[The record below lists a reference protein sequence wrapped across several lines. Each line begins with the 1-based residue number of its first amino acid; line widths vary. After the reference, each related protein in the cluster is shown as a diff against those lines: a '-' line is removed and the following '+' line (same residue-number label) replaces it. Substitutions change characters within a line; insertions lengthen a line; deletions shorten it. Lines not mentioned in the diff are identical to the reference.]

1 MELPARLEPFVGSLF
16 TVDGAEGGI
25 LSKQIQAIEL
35 LDEIPEGAKK
45 GTVSWRE
52 ALYRK
57 LDRDETIAIF
67 AALGF
72 FWSMDDFEDYK
83 ELSKRRTSEGMRRAA
98 EREKAA
104 APNDG
109 SATSRLIVAVLGLL
123 FAFGRWASFGR
134 CWG

>member
-45 GTVSWRE
+45 GAISWRE

-83 ELSKRRTSEGMRRAA
+83 ELAKRRTAEGMRRAA
-98 EREKAA
+98 EREKE
-104 APNDG
+104 
-109 SATSRLIVAVLGLL
+109 ATE
-123 FAFGRWASFGR
+123 
-134 CWG
+134 